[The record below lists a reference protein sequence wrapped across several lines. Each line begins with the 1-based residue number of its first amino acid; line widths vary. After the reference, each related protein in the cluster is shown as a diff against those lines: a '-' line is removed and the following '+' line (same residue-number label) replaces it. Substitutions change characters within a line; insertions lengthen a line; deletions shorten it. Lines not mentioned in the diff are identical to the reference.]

1 MLCVVHTECHY
12 AKRHYGECHSTPLS
26 LSLPLRPGSEMDKN
40 VNEPL
45 YLKPLLAPN
54 KGFPLRLEPSLSGT
68 SNLKSEI
75 LNQGT
80 LTQREGGPVPLT
92 SSLI

>member
-1 MLCVVHTECHY
+1 MLCVTHTECHY
-12 AKRHYGECHSTPLS
+12 AKHHYGECRGAP
-26 LSLPLRPGSEMDKN
+26 PRPGSEMDKN

-54 KGFPLRLEPSLSGT
+54 KVFPLRLEPSLSGT

-92 SSLI
+92 SSLR